1 MGLSALSH
9 SLVREDLAGG
19 TLKTV
24 TMAGWPLKRK
34 IRIVQ
39 LKKSY
44 VSKAIQHFLLLAR
57 KRIAKVRFLE
67 AADAVLPGS
76 RGYGRTSEGSGP

>member
-9 SLVREDLAGG
+9 SLVREDLARG

-24 TMAGWPLKRK
+24 RLSGWPLRRK

-39 LKKSY
+39 LKGTF
-44 VSKAIQHFLLLAR
+44 VSKAVQHFLLLAH
-57 KRIAKVRFLE
+57 KKIAKVRFLE
-67 AADAVLPGS
+67 AADAILSSS
-76 RGYGRTSEGSGP
+76 RLA